1 MTFEE
6 MHTLVCTV
14 YLYKDILVQILPLS
28 QSHAYV
34 LTLLVD
40 MILGLNPVKL
50 NPLKSGKAVTQDQ
63 TYSLEFGFVEALTC
77 HEWGFP
83 LQEKTVIVWKN
94 PRWISP
100 L

>member
-14 YLYKDILVQILPLS
+14 YLYKDILIHILPLS
-28 QSHAYV
+28 QSYTYV
-34 LTLLVD
+34 LILLAE

-77 HEWGFP
+77 
-83 LQEKTVIVWKN
+83 
-94 PRWISP
+94 R
-100 L
+100 